1 MVVVVV
7 VVVGGFSFGRG
18 AGGGGGARLFGRCL
32 NRCLRPFGVCVNV
45 GILDRN
51 KVCRV
56 GESVCAGWHRSGR
69 RVYCDAAAADRSC
82 ATGPLAG
89 GWSAVNGAMH
99 SRSLKI
105 DGSDT
110 AFYSQ
115 SPDVSMRSRVRIIF
129 FCISLEADVTSR
141 KRAHDPRYAESEHN
155 AGKRHPS
162 RRSVFVVTGRWNE
175 ARKFSLYFKWRRVK
189 KRRRRHIAALV
200 IPVALKSETSRL
212 VSAFLD
218 LSRRRSSTSGATT
231 SFPLAATRS
240 WPSLIRLA
248 R

>member
-1 MVVVVV
+1 MLVSSTEIKCVEWEK
-7 VVVGGFSFGRG
+7 
-18 AGGGGGARLFGRCL
+18 
-32 NRCLRPFGVCVNV
+32 VCV
-45 GILDRN
+45 LD
-51 KVCRV
+51 
-56 GESVCAGWHRSGR
+56 GT
-69 RVYCDAAAADRSC
+69 AADAEC
-82 ATGPLAG
+82 IATPPRPTVAAPPGPWLAAG
-89 GWSAVNGAMH
+89 QPLTVRCIRGL
-99 SRSLKI
+99 SRSTGRTQLSI
-105 DGSDT
+105 HNRRTFQCDLAFGS
-110 AFYSQ
+110 
-115 SPDVSMRSRVRIIF
+115 F
-129 FCISLEADVTSR
+129 FLCISLEADVTSR